1 MPTLT
6 EPSGS
11 GSWHGRTGVIDAA
24 LIAEQRN
31 DGAAPIYYAAGPA
44 AFVKAMRQALF
55 EARVG
60 PDDIQT
66 EEFPGY

>member
-24 LIAEQRN
+24 LVAEQRSN
-31 DGAAPIYYAAGPA
+31 GAAPIYYAAGPA
-44 AFVKAMRQALF
+44 AFVKTMRQALF